1 MKGRPRRKLT
11 QSEYTALTG
20 LRIESAYKAYSLKQ
34 LTELL
39 SRIGK
44 GFWKDPVFITFM
56 IECGIISRTAHNRYA
71 FDKVFNYEQLEKA
84 VHRYQCRKAKMRIR
98 RKKVLKEEEV
108 VIATTID
115 PIEEAIKL
123 LKANGYTVSKR
134 HFDLEKALENP
145 SLPVQNFVVETMY

>member
-11 QSEYTALTG
+11 QGEYTALTG

-56 IECGIISRTAHNRYA
+56 IECGIISRTAYNRYA

-84 VHRYQCRKAKMRIR
+84 VHKYQCRKAKMRIR
-98 RKKVLKEEEV
+98 RKKVFKEEV
-108 VIATTID
+108 VIATPINQ
-115 PIEEAIKL
+115 IEEAIKL
-123 LKANGYTVSKR
+123 LKANGYIISKR
-134 HFDLEKALENP
+134 EFNLEEALKNP
-145 SLPVQNFVVETMY
+145 SLPVQHFVVETVY

>member
-39 SRIGK
+39 SRLGK

-56 IECGIISRTAHNRYA
+56 IECGIISRTAHNRYS
-71 FDKVFNYEQLEKA
+71 FDKIFNYEQLEKA
-84 VHRYQCRKAKMRIR
+84 VHKYQCRKAKMRIR
-98 RKKVLKEEEV
+98 RRKILKEE
-108 VIATTID
+108 VIVATPID
-115 PIEEAIKL
+115 PIEEAISL

-134 HFDLEKALENP
+134 EFDLEEALRNP
-145 SLPVQNFVVETMY
+145 SLPVKNFVVETIY

>member
-11 QSEYTALTG
+11 QGEYTALTG

-56 IECGIISRTAHNRYA
+56 MECGIISRTAHNRYA

-84 VHRYQCRKAKMRIR
+84 VHRYQCLKAKMRIR
-98 RKKVLKEEEV
+98 RKKVLKEEV
-108 VIATTID
+108 IIATPIN
-115 PIEEAIKL
+115 PIEEAINL
-123 LKANGYTVSKR
+123 LKAHGYTVSKR
-134 HFDLEKALENP
+134 EFDLEKALENP
-145 SLPVQNFVVETMY
+145 SLPVKNFVVETIY

>member
-11 QSEYTALTG
+11 QGEYTALTG

-56 IECGIISRTAHNRYA
+56 MECGIISRTAHNRYA

-84 VHRYQCRKAKMRIR
+84 VHRYQCQKAKMRIR
-98 RKKVLKEEEV
+98 RKKVLKEEV
-108 VIATTID
+108 IIATPIN
-115 PIEEAIKL
+115 PIEEAISL

-134 HFDLEKALENP
+134 EFDLEEALRNP
-145 SLPVQNFVVETMY
+145 SLPVKNFVVETIY

>member
-11 QSEYTALTG
+11 QGEYTALTG

-56 IECGIISRTAHNRYA
+56 MECGIISRTAHNRYA

-84 VHRYQCRKAKMRIR
+84 VHRYQCQKAKMRIR
-98 RKKVLKEEEV
+98 RKKVLKEEV
-108 VIATTID
+108 IIATPIN
-115 PIEEAIKL
+115 PIEEAISL

-145 SLPVQNFVVETMY
+145 SLPVQNFVVETVY

>member
-20 LRIESAYKAYSLKQ
+20 LKIESAYKAYSLKQ
-34 LTELL
+34 LIALL
-39 SRIGK
+39 SEIGK
-44 GFWKDPVFITFM
+44 GFWKDPVFISFM
-56 IECGIISRTAHNRYA
+56 VEYGIISRTAHNRYA

-84 VHRYQCRKAKMRIR
+84 VSKYQCRKAKMRIK
-98 RKKVLKEEEV
+98 RKKVLKEEV

-115 PIEEAIKL
+115 PIEEAINL
-123 LKANGYTVSKR
+123 LKAHGYIVSKR

-145 SLPVQNFVVETMY
+145 SLPVQNFVIEEVY

>member
-11 QSEYTALTG
+11 QGEYTALTG

-39 SRIGK
+39 AQIGK

-56 IECGIISRTAHNRYA
+56 MECGIISRTAHNRYA

-84 VHRYQCRKAKMRIR
+84 VHRYQCQKAKMRIH
-98 RKKVLKEEEV
+98 RKKVLKEEV
-108 VIATTID
+108 IIATPIN
-115 PIEEAIKL
+115 PIEEAINL
-123 LKANGYTVSKR
+123 LKAHGYTVSKR
-134 HFDLEKALENP
+134 EFDLEKALENP
-145 SLPVQNFVVETMY
+145 SLPVKNFVVETIY

>member
-11 QSEYTALTG
+11 QGEYTALTG

-56 IECGIISRTAHNRYA
+56 IECGIISRTAHNRYS
-71 FDKVFNYEQLEKA
+71 FDKIFNYEQLEKA
-84 VHRYQCRKAKMRIR
+84 VNKYQCRKAKMRIR
-98 RKKVLKEEEV
+98 RRKVLKEE
-108 VIATTID
+108 VIVATPID
-115 PIEEAIKL
+115 PIEEAINL

-134 HFDLEKALENP
+134 EFDLEKALENP
-145 SLPVQNFVVETMY
+145 SLPVQNFVVETIY